1 MIASEQMAGGSLS
14 IPGRILAMATSSSL
28 HLLLRRGNAGASTR
42 RVLEAL
48 GWLIGQTAGDVGI
61 AHSNLGGVRVD
72 VLSPLIADPMATI
85 VYLHGGAYVSASPR
99 SYRRLVSH
107 LAAITGCRVYAVD
120 YRLAPE
126 HPYPAALDDSI
137 AVCTSLLAAE
147 SAENLF
153 LAGDSAGGGL
163 ALATAVRLREAGA
176 PLPAAL
182 VCIAPWVDLTCSGES
197 MRTRARRE
205 RMMSAAGLAI
215 DARRYANGEDLR
227 SPFISPLFADLSGLP
242 PLLIQVGD
250 DEILLDDSTR
260 LAAMAQAA
268 GVGVTLQV
276 WPRLWHVWHLYA
288 GLMPEAQAAMRSIA
302 DFIDERVNLEGWKLR
317 PNRHS

>member
-1 MIASEQMAGGSLS
+1 MQHSDRPRIGGGGSLS
-14 IPGRILAMATSSSL
+14 VAGRILAVTTSSTL
-28 HLLLRRGNAGASTR
+28 HLLLRRGNAAPSTR

-61 AHSNLGGVRVD
+61 HHADPGGVRVD
-72 VLSPLIADPMATI
+72 VVSPRLVDPTASI
-85 VYLHGGAYVSASPR
+85 VYLHGGAYVSGSPR

-137 AVCTSLLAAE
+137 AVYTALQADE
-147 SAENLF
+147 SAETLV

-163 ALATAVRLREAGA
+163 TLATAVTLRDRGA

-182 VCIAPWVDLTCSGES
+182 ACIAPWADLTCSGQS
-197 MRTRARRE
+197 MRTRARLE
-205 RMMSAAGLAI
+205 RMMSPAGLAI
-215 DARRYANGEDLR
+215 DARRYANGENLR
-227 SPFISPLFADLSGLP
+227 NPLISPLFADLRGLP

-260 LAAMAQAA
+260 LATVAEAA
-268 GVGVTLQV
+268 GVSVTLQV

-288 GLMPEAQAAMRSIA
+288 GLMPEADAALRAIA
-302 DFIDERVNLEGWKLR
+302 AFISAQVR
-317 PNRHS
+317 PSGN